1 MRHLPIAPVPD
12 ALSPA
17 AAWRERHAWIA
28 LGVAVLL
35 VAAVAWGVQRF
46 VGWDTVATTAAAV
59 PSSAWLA
66 FAALLAVSYCAR
78 ALRLWRLLHDVDPRM
93 RMAPATL
100 VFFVHNALASFLP
113 ARLGEA
119 TMPLLARRWLDLD
132 WAATVGAL
140 AWWRTSDLAVLAALA
155 LALIATGATVLAP
168 LYALALAACAV
179 PVVVVALRGA
189 LLRFVDAH
197 APGRG
202 GEAAWAHLTRRVLAG
217 MPARLRAVVAD
228 LGLALL
234 SWTTK
239 LAAFALLMRAAL
251 QATGEAPPPLTL
263 LAAAGLAGDAG
274 GALPLPTLGGVGPFE
289 AGIVLGLGALGVD
302 ARPAVAIGLTLHGAL
317 LLSIA
322 ATGLVALAIGAWRAH
337 RAHP

>member
-1 MRHLPIAPVPD
+1 MRHLPSSPVQND
-12 ALSPA
+12 ISLRG
-17 AAWRERHAWIA
+17 AWRERHAWIA
-28 LGVAVLL
+28 LVVAVVL
-35 VAAVAWGVQRF
+35 VAAIAWGVQRF
-46 VGWDTVATTAAAV
+46 VGWDTVASTASAV

-66 FAALLAVSYCAR
+66 FAALLALSYLAR
-78 ALRLWRLLHDVDPRM
+78 AIRLWRLLHDVDPRM
-93 RMAPATL
+93 RFSRATL
-100 VFFVHNALASFLP
+100 VFFVHNALATFLP

-119 TMPLLARRWLDLD
+119 TMPLLARRWLDID
-132 WAATVGAL
+132 WAATIGAL

-179 PVVVVALRGA
+179 PIVVVALRGA
-189 LLRFVDAH
+189 MLRFVEAH
-197 APGRG
+197 AKGRRN
-202 GEAAWAHLTRRVLAG
+202 EAAWAQLTRRVLGG

-239 LAAFALLMRAAL
+239 LAAFALLMHGAL
-251 QATGEAPPPLTL
+251 RATGEALPPLPL

-289 AGIVLGLGALGVD
+289 AGIVLGMGALGID
-302 ARPAVAIGLTLHGAL
+302 ARPALAIGLTLHGAL

-322 ATGLVALAIGAWRAH
+322 ATGVVALAIGMWLAH
-337 RAHP
+337 RSH